1 MKHVWVI
8 MGNDYPEAVFDNEAD
23 AEKDVAARKKLDEI
37 SRQNMVGYSSKI
49 YWRAYKFVLQSDLT
63 L

>member
-8 MGNDYPEAVFDNEAD
+8 MGNDYPEAVFDNEEA
-23 AEKDVAARKKLDEI
+23 AEQDVEARKKLDKIEH
-37 SRQNMVGYSSKI
+37 RGMTKI
-49 YWRAYKFVLQSDLT
+49 YWRAYKFTLQSDLT